1 MATRSK
7 IAIENQNGTV
17 TSIYCHWDGGI
28 ESNGRMLID
37 NYNTTSLNELVELGN
52 ISSLGIT
59 PDDTIAFCRDRGED
73 LKFETYPNVETLF
86 EDAFNMGI
94 EYVYCLTKDELWLV
108 SDGGPV
114 VELQVAIEE
123 GY

>member
-1 MATRSK
+1 M
-7 IAIENQNGTV
+7 
-17 TSIYCHWDGGI
+17 
-28 ESNGRMLID
+28 
-37 NYNTTSLNELVELGN
+37 VELGN
-52 ISSLGIT
+52 RSSLGIT
-59 PDDTIAFCRDRGED
+59 PNDTIAYCRDRGED

-86 EDAFNMGI
+86 EDAFDMGI

-114 VELQVAIEE
+114 IELQIAIEE